1 MPPPAWAHSR
11 ARADWLLPCTPLHTL
26 GATYICKP
34 TSVTVGSVVV
44 HSVPYTRGR
53 LREPIPPCDVLAT
66 HSPPKG
72 VLDLCYSGGHGGCR
86 FLRSAVAAHR
96 A

>member
-1 MPPPAWAHSR
+1 M
-11 ARADWLLPCTPLHTL
+11 
-26 GATYICKP
+26 
-34 TSVTVGSVVV
+34 TVGSVVV

-86 FLRSAVAAHR
+86 FLRSSVEAANGLR
-96 A
+96 VTPDPEAQAQAQANPSPSPSKPT